1 MIDKTW
7 LLPVPRARL
16 YAAWVSSDTV
26 IPPATRM
33 DVQPEV
39 GGHYRLFVE
48 TPDGVTGTDGVFE
61 VVEPEQRLV
70 YGWAWDGGPSSRIE
84 VDFEDAGAAL
94 PGGTRFHLRHTE
106 LENDDAIA
114 AHDAGWDAYVEK
126 LTARLR

>member
-1 MIDKTW
+1 MIDKTRR
-7 LLPVPRARL
+7 LVPRARL

-39 GGHYRLFVE
+39 APLSLVE
-48 TPDGVTGTDGVFE
+48 KPDGVTGTGIFE
-61 VVEPEQRLV
+61 VAEPGPRLRLGLGRRSS
-70 YGWAWDGGPSSRIE
+70 YAHRSRLRGCGRGPRH
-84 VDFEDAGAAL
+84 AA
-94 PGGTRFHLRHTE
+94 PLRHTE